1 MDPRLLRYYNQELRY
16 LREMG
21 GEFAAEFP
29 KIASRLG
36 MDGLEVSDPYIER
49 LLEGCA
55 FLAARVQLKQD
66 AEFPR
71 LSHRLLELIYPN
83 LLAPVPSMMVAQ
95 VAPVPGDPNLLKG
108 VSVLRGAGLLAT
120 PPAHSHTRCEFRT
133 AQTLQLT
140 PLAVTGADYVLNLA
154 ELGLSAFT
162 MSERPRCAV
171 RVRLRID
178 PGMSLAQLQL
188 DHLRLYLGGQP
199 DVALRLHELLSS
211 SLVGVLVGAP
221 QRADGRQLL
230 ARECLQ
236 PVGFDDADAMLPA
249 QARTLSGVR
258 LLQEYFAFPSRFLFF
273 DLTGLRPHL
282 AALPGQDLEL
292 HFLFAR
298 PGVDLDGLVDASNFC
313 LHCVP
318 AINLF
323 DKRADRIQLSDGEF
337 EFHVVPDRTAP
348 LDYEVFD
355 VQGLTG
361 FDDEGHER
369 KFLPLFAP
377 DHSTP
382 AQQSAYYSQWRE
394 PRLLSDQARRN
405 GPRSGYIGSEVFL
418 SLVDPNEAPLPHG
431 LRQLSVMT
439 RCTNRDLPVFLIAG
453 GAVSSFTLDAGIPVQ
468 SVRVAAGPSRPYS
481 ALREGGVAWRLL
493 NLLSLNYLSLLDT
506 SGGGAGGDGGDRDGA
521 AALRDLLSRLPMA
534 GEPAQRRQVE
544 SLQRV
549 KAQAVV
555 RRHPVAGPIAFS
567 RGVQIDLTVDEL
579 GHEGGSAVL
588 FGSLMHQFLSRHAS
602 MNSFVETVL
611 HSLTRGELMRWQP
624 MLGTRPVR

>member
-16 LREMG
+16 LREIG

-36 MDGLEVSDPYIER
+36 MDGLEVSDPYVER

-83 LLAPVPSMMVAQ
+83 FLAPLPSMMVAQ
-95 VAPVPGDPNLLKG
+95 VAAVAGDPNLLKG
-108 VSVLRGAGLLAT
+108 VSVPRGTPLVAT
-120 PPAHSHTRCEFRT
+120 PPAHTHTRCEFRT

-140 PLAVTGADYVLNLA
+140 PLSVDSAEYILNLA
-154 ELGLSAFT
+154 ELGLSAHALP
-162 MSERPRCAV
+162 ERPRCAV
-171 RVRLRID
+171 RLRLSV
-178 PGMSLAQLQL
+178 PEGMLLSQLHL

-199 DVALRLHELLSS
+199 DVALRLHELLSA
-211 SLVGVLVGAP
+211 SLVGVLLGTTN
-221 QRADGRQLL
+221 RNHGRRLL
-230 ARECLQ
+230 PAEALHAI
-236 PVGFDDADAMLPA
+236 GFDDADAMLPA
-249 QARTLSGVR
+249 QSRTLSGLR
-258 LLQEYFAFPSRFLFF
+258 LVQEYFAFPSRFLFF
-273 DLTGLRPHL
+273 DLEGLRAHL
-282 AALPGQDLEL
+282 TTLAGTELEL

-298 PGVDLDGLVDASNFC
+298 PGVDLDGLVEAGNFC

-323 DKRADRIQLSDGEF
+323 EKRADRIQLSDGEF

-355 VQGLTG
+355 VLGLTG
-361 FDDEGHER
+361 LGDQGEER
-369 KFLPLFAP
+369 KFLPLYAP

-382 AQQSAYYSQWRE
+382 AHQSAYYSIWRE
-394 PRLLSDQARRN
+394 PRLLSEKARRD
-405 GPRSGYIGSEVFL
+405 GPRSGYIGTEVFL
-418 SLVDPNEAPLPHG
+418 SLVDPNEAPLPHT
-431 LRQLSVMT
+431 LRELSVQT
-439 RCTNRDLPVFLIAG
+439 RCTNRDLPVFLVAG
-453 GAVSSFTLDAGIPVQ
+453 GTGSGFSLEAGIPVH

-481 ALREGGVAWRLL
+481 AMREGGVAWRLL
-493 NLLSLNYLSLLDT
+493 NLLSLNYLSLID
-506 SGGGAGGDGGDRDGA
+506 SGGSDAA

-534 GEPAQRRQVE
+534 GEPAQRRQIE

-549 KAQAVV
+549 RAQAVV

-567 RGVQIDLTVDEL
+567 RGLQIELTVDEL

-588 FGSLMHQFLSRHAS
+588 FGSLMHQFLTRHAS

-611 HSLTRGELMRWQP
+611 HSLTRGELMRWRPQ
-624 MLGTRPVR
+624 LGARPLR

>member
-36 MDGLEVSDPYIER
+36 MDGLEVSDPYVER

-66 AEFPR
+66 AEYPR

-83 LLAPVPSMMVAQ
+83 LLAPLPSMLVAQ
-95 VAPVPGDPNLLKG
+95 VAPTAGDPNLLRG
-108 VSVLRGAGLLAT
+108 VSVPRHTHLVAT
-120 PPAHSHTRCEFRT
+120 PPAHTHTRCEFRT

-140 PLAVTGADYVLNLA
+140 PLSVDSAEYILNLA
-154 ELGLSAFT
+154 DLGLSAHALP
-162 MSERPRCAV
+162 ERPRCAV
-171 RVRLRID
+171 RVRLRV
-178 PGMSLAQLQL
+178 PEGMRVAQLQL
-188 DHLRLYLGGQP
+188 EHLRLYLGGQP

-211 SLVGVLVGAP
+211 SLVGVLIGATN
-221 QRADGRQLL
+221 RSDSRRLL
-230 ARECLQ
+230 SSDALHA
-236 PVGFDDADAMLPA
+236 VGFDDADAMLPA
-249 QARTLSGVR
+249 QSRTLSGLR
-258 LLQEYFAFPSRFLFF
+258 LLQEYFAFPGRFLFF
-273 DLTGLRPHL
+273 DLEGLRPHL
-282 AALPGQDLEL
+282 ARLSGSELEL

-298 PGVDLDGLVDASNFC
+298 PGVDLDGLVEAANFR

-323 DKRADRIQLSDGEF
+323 DKRADRIQLSDREF

-355 VQGLTG
+355 VRGLTG
-361 FDDEGHER
+361 FGDQGEER

-382 AQQSAYYSQWRE
+382 AQQSAYYSIWRE
-394 PRLLSDQARRN
+394 PRLLSEAARRD
-405 GPRSGYIGSEVFL
+405 GPRSGYIGTEVFL
-418 SLVDPNEAPLPHG
+418 SLVDPNDAPLPHTM
-431 LRQLSVMT
+431 RELSVQT
-439 RCTNRDLPVFLIAG
+439 RCTNRDLPVFLVAG
-453 GAVSSFTLDAGIPVQ
+453 GTSASFSLEAGIPVE
-468 SVRVAAGPSRPYS
+468 SVRVVAGPSRPYS
-481 ALREGGVAWRLL
+481 AMREGGVAWRLL
-493 NLLSLNYLSLLDT
+493 NLLSLNYLSLIDT
-506 SGGGAGGDGGDRDGA
+506 EGGDGA
-521 AALRDLLSRLPMA
+521 TALRDLLSRLPM
-534 GEPAQRRQVE
+534 GTEPAQRRQIE

-549 KAQAVV
+549 RAQAVV

-567 RGVQIDLTVDEL
+567 RGLRIELSVDEL

-588 FGSLMHQFLSRHAS
+588 FGSLMHQFLTRHAS
-602 MNSFVETVL
+602 MNSFVETAL
-611 HSLTRGELMRWQP
+611 HSLTRGELMCWRPQ
-624 MLGTRPVR
+624 LGSRPLR